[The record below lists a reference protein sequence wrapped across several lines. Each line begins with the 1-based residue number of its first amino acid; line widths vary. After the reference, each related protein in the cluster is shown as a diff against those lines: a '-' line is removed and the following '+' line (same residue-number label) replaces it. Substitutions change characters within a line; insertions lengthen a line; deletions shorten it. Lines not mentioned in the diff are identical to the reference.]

1 MKEETKVK
9 IKSISYILILI
20 IFGYLINNLSYISPK
35 LGDYETLIWL
45 IVFLIFTFSF
55 SGTRQIITPL
65 INTKFIKRP
74 SFYIYILTT
83 LTIPYLL
90 LLLCVHYGILLD
102 ETFIF
107 YYKHGLLKGES
118 IGGIV
123 DAVFLAPIW
132 EEVFFRGVLLFFLL
146 KFTKPVW
153 AISISSILF
162 ALFHPMYWIITLVS
176 GVLLSITTYKTKS
189 LIPSVI
195 SHSLWNLYM
204 VKLFLY
210 F

>member
-1 MKEETKVK
+1 M
-9 IKSISYILILI
+9 L
-20 IFGYLINNLSYISPK
+20 PMM
-35 LGDYETLIWL
+35 
-45 IVFLIFTFSF
+45 
-55 SGTRQIITPL
+55 
-65 INTKFIKRP
+65 
-74 SFYIYILTT
+74 
-83 LTIPYLL
+83 L

-107 YYKHGLLKGES
+107 YYKHRLLKGEN
-118 IGGIV
+118 IGRIV

-132 EEVFFRGVLLFFLL
+132 EEVFFRGVLLYFFL

-176 GVLLSITTYKTKS
+176 GVLLSITTNKTKS

-204 VKLFLY
+204 AKLFLY